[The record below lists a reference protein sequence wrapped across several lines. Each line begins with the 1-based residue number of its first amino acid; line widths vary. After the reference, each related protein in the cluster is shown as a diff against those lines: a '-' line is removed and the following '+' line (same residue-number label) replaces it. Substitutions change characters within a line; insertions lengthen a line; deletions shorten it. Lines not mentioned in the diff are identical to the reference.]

1 MVSSWTPD
9 VGELKDSLERKPH
22 LVIQYPRAWEHPTK
36 AWQIQEDRPSR
47 GERVN
52 LRPPSSPN
60 QAQAWKPQLQPWAG
74 ATSLPL
80 ALRQPARLACPATTG
95 FHLLTGGQFTADHPR
110 PGTRLPS
117 ERLIRCKSPH
127 RPQRKP
133 AAGAQWLLLCG
144 LPEWQAAG
152 RLLGSSAPAQG
163 LLPGGSPCSQGP
175 ARLGLS
181 LHPTS
186 CLIEASHGAG
196 LLPSRAQLSSVREP
210 CGLGSS
216 FQVLVSPCD
225 LGLVPPPFHLRGWGT
240 GALHR
245 GLWP

>member
-133 AAGAQWLLLCG
+133 AASAQWLLCVG
-144 LPEWQAAG
+144 CRSG
-152 RLLGSSAPAQG
+152 RLQAGCWEALHQPRACCLGAHLVPRV
-163 LLPGGSPCSQGP
+163 LPDLASPCIPPP
-175 ARLGLS
+175 ASLRPAMELASCQAEPSSPLS
-181 LHPTS
+181 
-186 CLIEASHGAG
+186 E
-196 LLPSRAQLSSVREP
+196 EP

>member
-1 MVSSWTPD
+1 M
-9 VGELKDSLERKPH
+9 GELKDSLERKPH

-163 LLPGGSPCSQGP
+163 LLPGAHLVPRVLPDLASPC
-175 ARLGLS
+175 
-181 LHPTS
+181 
-186 CLIEASHGAG
+186 I
-196 LLPSRAQLSSVREP
+196 
-210 CGLGSS
+210 
-216 FQVLVSPCD
+216 
-225 LGLVPPPFHLRGWGT
+225 PPPASLRPAMELASCQAEPSSPLSENPVG
-240 GALHR
+240 
-245 GLWP
+245 